1 MKRQEYY
8 PFPRR
13 AMLLAGGASLLSG
26 PFLPW
31 AKGQGKASKILI
43 PDASWNCGMPQGIPS
58 PENGKLIWE
67 VEIKLQRVAEI
78 GKTPYGI
85 RRIAVGLES
94 AVSGPKLSAVVMPGA
109 LDFELRLSNGSIEI
123 EQNLVLKTRD
133 DKYIYLR
140 AAGAGADANDVRV
153 VMDFEAPNGSAWEW
167 LNTGRYV
174 SRRILNKTENTL
186 TMRVYDV
193 SGQVSRGDSADVIRI
208 AKPAGV
214 PAQPWDD
221 RKKGPAEKPGK
232 ELITELVTL
241 SPGQPV
247 GPSKRGNRNIIPITG
262 GTLSGRISG
271 QVLAGGADFQNLS
284 PPATIDARYLWQ
296 ANDGEIIIVRNA
308 GPFGSLVPMF
318 EARIDG
324 PYAWLNTG
332 SYLSSNPGMKPG
344 GVGITMYE
352 STN

>member
-1 MKRQEYY
+1 
-8 PFPRR
+8 
-13 AMLLAGGASLLSG
+13 
-26 PFLPW
+26 
-31 AKGQGKASKILI
+31 
-43 PDASWNCGMPQGIPS
+43 
-58 PENGKLIWE
+58 
-67 VEIKLQRVAEI
+67 
-78 GKTPYGI
+78 
-85 RRIAVGLES
+85 
-94 AVSGPKLSAVVMPGA
+94 MPGA
-109 LDFELRLSNGSIEI
+109 LDFELRLSNGVTEI

-140 AAGAGADANDVRV
+140 CAGAGADANDVRV

-167 LNTGRYV
+167 LNTGKYV
-174 SRRILNKTENTL
+174 ARRLLNKTDNTL
-186 TMRVYDV
+186 TLRVYDV
-193 SGQVSRGDSADVIRI
+193 SGAALQRDAVDVIRI

-221 RKKGPAEKPGK
+221 RKKGPGEKPGE

-241 SPGQPV
+241 SPGQAV

-262 GTLSGRISG
+262 GTLTGRISG

-318 EARIDG
+318 EARTDG
-324 PYAWLNTG
+324 PYAWLNAG
-332 SYLSSNPGMKPG
+332 SYLISNPGMKPG

-352 STN
+352 STD